1 MSAKKPQH
9 PPHQIGLN
17 ALTLNFLPF
26 LHAAVAFIVS
36 SSFSSRLCIF
46 IVVSHSHFAIYSYI
60 IFAIC
65 KFVNNI
71 LQFAKYFID
80 DMQFLYYT
88 IREEMILRKGW
99 HIWNFTM
106 YLGNCD

>member
-26 LHAAVAFIVS
+26 VHAAVAFIFS
-36 SSFSSRLCIF
+36 SSSLSHLCILFFVFSSR
-46 IVVSHSHFAIYSYI
+46 FAIYSYI

-71 LQFAKYFID
+71 LHFAKYFID
-80 DMQFLYYT
+80 DMQFMYYT
-88 IREEMILRKGW
+88 I
-99 HIWNFTM
+99 
-106 YLGNCD
+106 